1 MFPVELKVI
10 VFEYEVQKFDK
21 SLCRW
26 VLDFSFFQNFFACLD
41 AILMG
46 NISIEGSDIQGQ
58 KEGVGWKW
66 GLGILL
72 PQEIC
77 CVL

>member
-1 MFPVELKVI
+1 MFPVELKVV
-10 VFEYEVQKFDK
+10 VFECECRRFDQSPCK
-21 SLCRW
+21 W
-26 VLDFSFFQNFFACLD
+26 VLDFSFLQNLLACLD
-41 AILMG
+41 AVLMSYIG
-46 NISIEGSDIQGQ
+46 IEGSDIHGK

-72 PQEIC
+72 LQKIC